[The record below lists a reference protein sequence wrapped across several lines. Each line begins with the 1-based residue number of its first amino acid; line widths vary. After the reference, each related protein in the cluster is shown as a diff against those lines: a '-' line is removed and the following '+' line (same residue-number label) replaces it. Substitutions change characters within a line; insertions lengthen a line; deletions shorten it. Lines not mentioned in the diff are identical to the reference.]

1 MAEDELR
8 RSIDRELKGGA
19 EIMRYRVPS
28 EKGGWHDRRSRELSK
43 KTFLS
48 REEKDQV
55 ITLR

>member
-1 MAEDELR
+1 MG
-8 RSIDRELKGGA
+8 LKSEEQRA
-19 EIMRYRVPS
+19 TIVDAVRTSIMRYRVPS